1 MRREAK
7 HPLLVGTVILV
18 FLSIFTKSQASSP
31 FESMNSVHLSMCQKD
46 VRPSVKK
53 WWRTMAFSSVST
65 GDSVIPSSCE
75 MKYEPAFKPLQ
86 GNPAFIGSDPS
97 SQHRLVCPAP
107 MPLCPFN
114 MQGPCT
120 ASLGSRLNSAS
131 YYEVCS
137 LHEIPHSSRA
147 ELTSGVIQIIQTIC
161 LPVTSLMMVN
171 SLRVENERLHFF
183 FQTSSFSFCT
193 GA

>member
-1 MRREAK
+1 MQSSETRETDFPVCAPCVYTYPVSCVAIIGPTSLSGSK
-7 HPLLVGTVILV
+7 FLVKIWENHRLG
-18 FLSIFTKSQASSP
+18 
-31 FESMNSVHLSMCQKD
+31 HLGIC
-46 VRPSVKK
+46 
-53 WWRTMAFSSVST
+53 
-65 GDSVIPSSCE
+65 C
-75 MKYEPAFKPLQ
+75 L
-86 GNPAFIGSDPS
+86 PS

-114 MQGPCT
+114 MQDPCT

-137 LHEIPHSSRA
+137 LREIPHSSRA

-161 LPVTSLMMVN
+161 VPVTSLMMVN

-183 FQTSSFSFCT
+183 FKLQAFYFVLGYNWWTMLW
-193 GA
+193 